1 MQHLLHELGRM
12 DQLLRQA
19 VRRLRAAQP
28 DGPLEFRGLYV
39 PEENTEVD
47 AMLSG
52 AYPIAPGF
60 RSPQNGGE
68 DGPTVAVR
76 ERGIELRLLTLAD
89 RAGLTDLD
97 VDLLL
102 VCLAPELDLRYERLY
117 AYLQDDVTRKRP
129 TVDLALNLLCPST
142 EAKLSARPAARAE
155 RPADPPR
162 HPAALST
169 TRRSPQPPL
178 LSRYLKAGRAGGGA
192 TWSGPTSFD
201 PRLAPYAA
209 AHPAQ
214 GQGWTSCCCRP
225 TSKAA

>member
-12 DQLLRQA
+12 DQLLRKA
-19 VRRLRAAQP
+19 VRRLRAASP
-28 DGPLEFRGLYV
+28 TGHEFRGLYV
-39 PEENTEVD
+39 PDAEVD

-142 EAKLSARPAARAE
+142 EASSRRASGS
-155 RPADPPR
+155 RRAPR
-162 HPAALST
+162 
-169 TRRSPQPPL
+169 
-178 LSRYLKAGRAGGGA
+178 
-192 TWSGPTSFD
+192 
-201 PRLAPYAA
+201 
-209 AHPAQ
+209 
-214 GQGWTSCCCRP
+214 
-225 TSKAA
+225 